1 MRKWSEAKKILK
13 IIPRSKKTNKKQ
25 ILTAIYQPAK
35 GYQVISKAVGLQQTT
50 VRDIIHKC

>member
-1 MRKWSEAKKILK
+1 MRKWSKAKEILK
-13 IIPRSKKTNKKQ
+13 IMPRSKKTNKKQ

-35 GYQVISKAVGLQQTT
+35 GYQVISKTVGLQQTT